1 MYLLTL
7 NVPILYNGLIHLS
20 GKINDTVMSCSRLFM
35 LNLVSEVVSYKDLLL
50 GPPFSP
56 SPNTRATN
64 SCLNMLFRL
73 DSRNIMESADS
84 VMHSELLLQN
94 VVLTTKG
101 NTIVLKNQQWKTIAS
116 SPLSSLA
123 LSISVTDQYSPPCP
137 SATTLSRQP
146 FL

>member
-1 MYLLTL
+1 
-7 NVPILYNGLIHLS
+7 
-20 GKINDTVMSCSRLFM
+20 
-35 LNLVSEVVSYKDLLL
+35 
-50 GPPFSP
+50 
-56 SPNTRATN
+56 
-64 SCLNMLFRL
+64 MLFRL

-146 FL
+146 FLWQMITPLMFEMQ